1 MATKKITSTN
11 VYFLRIS
18 SKLYLCSWYHRLYC
32 SQTTGTKV
40 LITLVPCMMVKFLK
54 LQGSFLCLCL
64 YVSSLGCVSEVD
76 VKRKKNNS
84 FFFLESNANYY
95 NLKTFTKREK
105 KTENVVND
113 NFYEIQRKDSKV
125 FFGLRR
131 SLLFYSFAFI
141 IWRDLKIVGKREYL
155 TWRPFFTNQ
164 SIRLYVV
171 QNVLLLFKR

>member
-1 MATKKITSTN
+1 MTSTN
-11 VYFLRIS
+11 IYFPRIP

-32 SQTTGTKV
+32 SQTAGTKV
-40 LITLVPCMMVKFLK
+40 LITLVSCMMVKFLN
-54 LQGSFLCLCL
+54 LQGSFPCLCL

-76 VKRKKNNS
+76 VKRKKIIL
-84 FFFLESNANYY
+84 FFFQKAMQIITT
-95 NLKTFTKREK
+95 LKHSQNVKK

-113 NFYEIQRKDSKV
+113 NFYEIQRKDWKV

-131 SLLFYSFAFI
+131 SSLFYSFAFI
-141 IWRDLKIVGKREYL
+141 IWRDLKIVGKREYP
-155 TWRPFFTNQ
+155 TWRPFFANQ